1 LAKIRFIRDY
11 PEATEVSESDIQ
23 KAFEENLNALESGLE
38 YVASFVKTGVG
49 VIDTLAVDSE
59 ACPVVIEYKKPGGS
73 DVDAVIQALDYS
85 AWCRENVDW
94 LTEYVAKKK
103 HGFSGELN
111 SEVRIVVVAKEFE
124 DRVLRAARALEPETM
139 LVSYQLFKDTAGEIG
154 LPFRIELDTTDL
166 PPEEKKPKLPK
177 TKEDHFKGKENWLE
191 VQVELER
198 KVLSLDPNL
207 KQKMS
212 VTQDYIGFSNRLL
225 FLAIHPKKEWLR
237 LDIRGVKDLG
247 KAPRFTPYA
256 NEWGY
261 VHLRSGKEI
270 DDELMT
276 IIGTAY
282 QRAS

>member
-1 LAKIRFIRDY
+1 MAKIRFIRDY

-198 KVLSLDPNL
+198 KVLSL
-207 KQKMS
+207 
-212 VTQDYIGFSNRLL
+212 